1 MFRRHFEAARRMMTD
16 DRIEVIAAVEQVV
29 ADTAADK
36 SLLDPLDRPHFGIE
50 IEQRTMV
57 VIEVGAHLRMQAR
70 RTAAFAAQLPVAAAH
85 AVHVGRRRSDVR
97 KVTPEIG
104 HAGHPLYFAKD
115 GFFAARSDELAL
127 VGRYGAEGAAA
138 ETTPMDIDR
147 VLDHLPG
154 RNVATTPVA
163 GVRRPLVRQIERM
176 IQLLGRKRRV
186 GRRDDRIA
194 VADTFDERFV
204 RFHQVAQGFDAGE
217 VLPKGPLVG
226 HALLVG
232 VQADRSGGI
241 EPLHIAAVGHESHLS
256 DISQQLGVESVVH
269 RPRHL
274 LNHPLAHAVDQKVG
288 PAVGEDRGME
298 RIAPVV
304 VVGQAAQ

>member
-1 MFRRHFEAARRMMTD
+1 
-16 DRIEVIAAVEQVV
+16 
-29 ADTAADK
+29 
-36 SLLDPLDRPHFGIE
+36 
-50 IEQRTMV
+50 MV

-138 ETTPMDIDR
+138 ETTPVDIDR

-217 VLPKGPLVG
+217 VLPKGPFVA